1 MKKRF
6 KAFLGAMSICAFAAG
21 PVFSADF
28 KILIA
33 TWRGCEEA
41 CQGLQE
47 YLIGTHS
54 SYEFI
59 LRDADRDVSQV
70 PEFLQ
75 EARAENVDLIVSW
88 GTSVTRA
95 IAGKLDAL
103 DDPSFNHDIPQIF
116 MIVADPVGAGIIESL
131 DQTGRDNITGTFN
144 RMPEAVTIET
154 MRSYLPEFMHL
165 GMLYNSDEPNSV
177 LKHDELQS
185 LSIATEFQFTSLDI
199 APDKDTGPNPDM
211 IAPAMKEL
219 ASAGVDFVYLGS
231 SSFLRSNGEIFGS
244 AALANSLPTL
254 SPYEDMV
261 RAGDALISVAAR
273 YAEVGQLAGRQVE
286 RILVEGKTPGDLPV
300 LSMTNFAVTINL
312 STAKKLGV
320 FPPIGLLQI
329 AETVN

>member
-47 YLIGTHS
+47 YLIGTPS

-59 LRDADRDVSQV
+59 LRDADRDLSKVSN
-70 PEFLQ
+70 FLE

-95 IAGKLDAL
+95 IAGQINTL
-103 DDPSFNHDIPQIF
+103 DDPSFNHDIPQVF
-116 MIVADPVGAGIIESL
+116 MIVADPVGAGIIDSL
-131 DQTGRDNITGTFN
+131 DQTGRVNVTGTFN

-154 MRSYLPEFMHL
+154 MRSYLPSFKHL
-165 GMLYNSDEPNSV
+165 GILYNSDEPNSV
-177 LKHDELQS
+177 LKNDELQS
-185 LSIATEFQFTSLDI
+185 LSLAMDFQFTSLDI
-199 APDKDTGPNPDM
+199 SPEKNTGPSAAM

-219 ASAGVDFVYLGS
+219 AAAGVDFVYLGS
-231 SSFLRSNGEIFGS
+231 SSFLRSHAKIFGS
-244 AALANSLPTL
+244 AALENSLPAL

-261 RAGDALISVAAR
+261 RTGDALISVAAR
-273 YAEVGQLAGRQVE
+273 YAEVGQLAGQQVE
-286 RILVEGKTPGDLPV
+286 RILFEGKTPGDLPV
-300 LSMTNFAVTINL
+300 LRMTNFAVTINL
-312 STAKKLGV
+312 ATAKELGV

-329 AETVN
+329 AETVD